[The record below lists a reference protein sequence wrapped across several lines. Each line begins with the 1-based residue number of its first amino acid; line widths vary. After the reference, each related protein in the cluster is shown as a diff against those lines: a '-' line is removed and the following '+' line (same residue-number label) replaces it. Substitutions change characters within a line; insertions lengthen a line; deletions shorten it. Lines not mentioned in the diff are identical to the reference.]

1 MKYSFRKFLLFCFST
16 FLLLLN
22 CLGVDKNSKPLM
34 IAAAIQKAQSV
45 MDRYPVETPP
55 PLVYPDGTPLHDSV
69 NSVYQISTKDG
80 EDIVSFK
87 ESAETLKVLE
97 RENIEKIVADFPK
110 LFFAPKL
117 TPQEVI
123 DDAEDIDLGLPPKD
137 RTLTTDEKKK
147 RIEEEILQLKL
158 FHKEARSFIYDA
170 SPAELKNMRTNFTM
184 AIAMFAEL
192 EDFLKANPEID
203 WEYFKTTIECTIQ
216 SRMLVIDAMTA
227 RGIVQ

>member
-1 MKYSFRKFLLFCFST
+1 MRLSFRK
-16 FLLLLN
+16 LLLIYFIGFLVSLN
-22 CLGVDKNSKPLM
+22 CLVVDKQSKPLM

-137 RTLTTDEKKK
+137 RTLMADEKKK
-147 RIEEEILQLKL
+147 RLEEEILQLKL
-158 FHKEARSFIYDA
+158 FHKETRSFIYDA
-170 SPAELKNMRTNFTM
+170 TPDELKNMRTNFTM

-192 EDFLKANPEID
+192 EDFLNANPDID
-203 WEYFKTTIECTIQ
+203 WE
-216 SRMLVIDAMTA
+216 
-227 RGIVQ
+227 

>member
-1 MKYSFRKFLLFCFST
+1 MRSSFRKLLLIYFIGFLV
-16 FLLLLN
+16 LLN
-22 CLGVDKNSKPLM
+22 CLGVDKQSKPLM

-97 RENIEKIVADFPK
+97 RENIEKIVTDFPK

-123 DDAEDIDLGLPPKD
+123 DDAEDVDLGLPPKD
-137 RTLTTDEKKK
+137 RTLTADEKKK

-158 FHKEARSFIYDA
+158 FHKETRSFIYDA
-170 SPAELKNMRTNFTM
+170 TPDELKNMRTNFTM

-192 EDFLKANPEID
+192 EDFLKANPDID
-203 WEYFKTTIECTIQ
+203 WEYFKTTIEYTIQ
-216 SRMLVIDAMTA
+216 SRMLVIDALTA